1 MGNKKNTDHFTY
13 AIKFALFGIVSA
25 ALTLLLVFIVSR
37 YEPKL
42 PSKIDEYVLQ
52 DNVTQESKITV
63 VIDAG
68 HGGEDG
74 GASGANGILEK
85 DINLKV
91 SEMLCDML
99 KANGVNVVM
108 TRTEDILLYDPS
120 SDYKGRK
127 KALDLAARLKI
138 AKETPSC
145 IFVSIH
151 MNSFPQSQYS
161 GLQVYYSKN
170 NEESKKI
177 ADLIQTNTR
186 LYLQP
191 ENGRRTKPATSAIYL
206 LDRLEMPSVLVEC
219 GFLSNY
225 EECIRLATDDYKQK
239 LAFTIFCSLMDYISQ
254 NNT

>member
-1 MGNKKNTDHFTY
+1 MENKKDADHFTY
-13 AIKFALFGIVSA
+13 AIKFALFGIAAA
-25 ALTLLLVFIVSR
+25 ALTLLLVFAVSR
-37 YEPKL
+37 SEPNL
-42 PSKIDEYVLQ
+42 PSKAVEAALQ
-52 DNVTQESKITV
+52 SNNTEKSKITV

-74 GASGANGILEK
+74 GASGANGIMEK
-85 DINLKV
+85 DINLRV

-138 AKETPSC
+138 ARETPNC

-170 NEESKKI
+170 DEASKEI
-177 ADLIQTNTR
+177 ADLIQSNTR

-191 ENGRRTKPATSAIYL
+191 ENGRKTKCATSAIYL
-206 LDRLEMPSVLVEC
+206 LDRLETPSVLVEC

-225 EECIRLATDDYKQK
+225 EECMKLATDDYKQK